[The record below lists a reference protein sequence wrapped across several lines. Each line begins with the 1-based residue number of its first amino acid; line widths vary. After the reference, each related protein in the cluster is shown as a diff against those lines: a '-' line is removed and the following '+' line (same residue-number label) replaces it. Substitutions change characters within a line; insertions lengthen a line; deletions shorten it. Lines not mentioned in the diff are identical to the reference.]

1 MGDVMSRKRSFFLLL
16 SNQSIA
22 SAGDIFY
29 LVSIISVV
37 YERTSSVFLVSL
49 IPFINTFSRFFGGL
63 FAPWILE
70 KGSLRS
76 ILAAA
81 STGKGL
87 LLMILP
93 VLLLQGIGSLFLIWA
108 LTMAGLIAVLDSW
121 ITPARNASLPR
132 IVPRHSLVRANSLM
146 AMSDQSIQL
155 AGWPVGALF
164 IVLFPPGA
172 VLMGTSLTFMMISFL
187 LLGVRIE
194 SSDTTFKTSAASS
207 MAETLQ
213 SGWKYVWKH
222 RPLRTIFIV
231 DGITSLTGAIWIAA
245 LLYVYVAEVLQ
256 ENEPW
261 WGYINASFFAG
272 LIIGGMLCFRFEK
285 ALQANARYFLIGASF
300 CVAIFTFWF
309 AYPAF
314 SVFALLISLL
324 IGIPT
329 QVQEVT
335 QISLI
340 QSHTEEKQ
348 LAKVFSARD
357 VILTSFFG
365 FSSLLVGGLA
375 EVAGVRSVFVIASLL
390 LTISGLMYVRH
401 RNVLSTSAEEEELFI

>member
-1 MGDVMSRKRSFFLLL
+1 MMSRKRSFFLLL

-49 IPFINTFSRFFGGL
+49 IPFTNTFSRFLGGL

-70 KGSLRS
+70 KGNLRS
-76 ILAAA
+76 ILASA

-93 VLLLQGIGSLFLIWA
+93 ILLLTVVGSLFLIWA
-108 LTMAGLIAVLDSW
+108 LTVVGLIAVLDSW
-121 ITPARNASLPR
+121 TTPARNASLPR

-164 IVLFPPGA
+164 IVLFPPSA
-172 VLMGTSLTFMMISFL
+172 VLMGTSLTFMVLPFL

-194 SSDTTFKTSAASS
+194 GTNASFQTPAAPS
-207 MAETLQ
+207 MAATLQ
-213 SGWKYVWKH
+213 AGWKYVWKH
-222 RPLRTIFIV
+222 RPLRTMFIV
-231 DGITSLTGAIWIAA
+231 DSITSLTGAIWIAA

-256 ENEPW
+256 ENESW

-285 ALQANARYFLIGASF
+285 ALQENARYFLIGASF
-300 CVAIFTFWF
+300 CVAVFTFWF
-309 AYPAF
+309 AFPAF

-335 QISLI
+335 QITLI
-340 QSHTEEKQ
+340 QAHTEEKQ

-357 VILTSFFG
+357 VILASFFG

-375 EVAGVRSVFVIASLL
+375 EIMGVRSVFIIASLL
-390 LTISGLMYVRH
+390 LTISGLIYVRH
-401 RNVLSTSAEEEELFI
+401 RNVLSTSAEDEELST

>member
-1 MGDVMSRKRSFFLLL
+1 M

-49 IPFINTFSRFFGGL
+49 IPFINTFSRFLGGL

-70 KGSLRS
+70 KGDLRT

-93 VLLLQGIGSLFLIWA
+93 MLLLADVGSSFLRWA
-108 LTMAGLIAVLDSW
+108 LTVVGLIAVLDSW

-194 SSDTTFKTSAASS
+194 DSDASFQAPAVPS
-207 MAETLQ
+207 MAATLQ
-213 SGWKYVWKH
+213 SGWRYVWKH
-222 RPLRTIFIV
+222 RPLRTMFIV

-285 ALQANARYFLIGASF
+285 ALQANGRYFLIGASF

-309 AYPAF
+309 AFPAF

-390 LTISGLMYVRH
+390 LTISGLIYVRH

>member
-1 MGDVMSRKRSFFLLL
+1 MSRKRSFFLLL

-49 IPFINTFSRFFGGL
+49 IPFINTFSRFLGGL

-70 KGSLRS
+70 KGNLRP

-93 VLLLQGIGSLFLIWA
+93 VLLPTGVGSSFLMWA
-108 LTMAGLIAVLDSW
+108 LTVVGLIAVLDSW
-121 ITPARNASLPR
+121 ITPARNAFLPR

-164 IVLFPPGA
+164 IVLFPPDV

-194 SSDTTFKTSAASS
+194 DSDASFQTSSASS
-207 MAETLQ
+207 MIETLQ
-213 SGWKYVWKH
+213 SGWRYVWKH
-222 RPLRTIFIV
+222 RPLRTMFIV

-245 LLYVYVAEVLQ
+245 LLYVYVADVLQ

-272 LIIGGMLCFRFEK
+272 LIIGGMLCFRFEI
-285 ALQANARYFLIGASF
+285 ALQAKARYFLIGSSF
-300 CVAIFTFWF
+300 CVAVFTFWF
-309 AYPAF
+309 AFPAS

-335 QISLI
+335 QITLI
-340 QSHTEEKQ
+340 QAHTEEKQ

-375 EVAGVRSVFVIASLL
+375 EIAGVRSVFIIASVL
-390 LTISGLMYVRH
+390 LTISGLIYVRH
-401 RNVLSTSAEEEELFI
+401 RNVLLTSAEKEDFST

>member
-1 MGDVMSRKRSFFLLL
+1 MMGRKRSFFLLL

-49 IPFINTFSRFFGGL
+49 IPFINTFSRFLGGL

-76 ILAAA
+76 ILASA
-81 STGKGL
+81 SIGKGL
-87 LLMILP
+87 LLVILP
-93 VLLLQGIGSLFLIWA
+93 VLLLRGIGSSFLIWA
-108 LTMAGLIAVLDSW
+108 LTVVGLIAVLDSW

-146 AMSDQSIQL
+146 AMSDQTIQL

-172 VLMGTSLTFMMISFL
+172 VLMGTSLTFIVISFL
-187 LLGVRIE
+187 LLGVHIE
-194 SSDTTFKTSAASS
+194 RSDASFQKSSASS
-207 MAETLQ
+207 MIEILQ
-213 SGWKYVWKH
+213 SGWKYIWKH
-222 RPLRTIFIV
+222 RPLRTMFFV

-245 LLYVYVAEVLQ
+245 LLYVYVADVLQ
-256 ENEPW
+256 ENESW

-272 LIIGGMLCFRFEK
+272 LMIGGMLCFRFEK
-285 ALQANARYFLIGASF
+285 ALQIKARYFLIGSSF
-300 CVAIFTFWF
+300 CVAVFTFWF
-309 AYPAF
+309 AFPAS

-340 QSHTEEKQ
+340 QTHTEEKQ
-348 LAKVFSARD
+348 LARVFSARD

-365 FSSLLVGGLA
+365 FSSLLVGGIA
-375 EVAGVRSVFVIASLL
+375 EVVGVRSVFIMASLL
-390 LTISGLMYVRH
+390 LTISGLIYVRQ
-401 RNVLSTSAEEEELFI
+401 RRLLSVSAEEEELST

>member
-1 MGDVMSRKRSFFLLL
+1 MMSHKRSFFLLL

-49 IPFINTFSRFFGGL
+49 IPFINTFSRFLGGL

-70 KGSLRS
+70 KGNLRS
-76 ILAAA
+76 ILASA
-81 STGKGL
+81 STSKGL
-87 LLMILP
+87 LLMTLP
-93 VLLLQGIGSLFLIWA
+93 VLLLTNVGSSFLIWA
-108 LTMAGLIAVLDSW
+108 LTVVGLIAVLHSW
-121 ITPARNASLPR
+121 ITPARNASLLR

-146 AMSDQSIQL
+146 SMSDQTIQL

-172 VLMGTSLTFMMISFL
+172 VLIGTSLTFMVISFL

-194 SSDTTFKTSAASS
+194 SSDASFQTSSIPS

-231 DGITSLTGAIWIAA
+231 DGISSLTGAIWIAA
-245 LLYVYVAEVLQ
+245 LLYVYVADVLQ
-256 ENEPW
+256 ENESW

-285 ALQANARYFLIGASF
+285 AFQAKARYFLIGSSF
-300 CVAIFTFWF
+300 CVR
-309 AYPAF
+309 YLP
-314 SVFALLISLL
+314 
-324 IGIPT
+324 
-329 QVQEVT
+329 
-335 QISLI
+335 
-340 QSHTEEKQ
+340 
-348 LAKVFSARD
+348 
-357 VILTSFFG
+357 FG
-365 FSSLLVGGLA
+365 FRFQLPA
-375 EVAGVRSVFVIASLL
+375 
-390 LTISGLMYVRH
+390 
-401 RNVLSTSAEEEELFI
+401 LSPCSFPF

>member
-1 MGDVMSRKRSFFLLL
+1 M

-49 IPFINTFSRFFGGL
+49 IPFINTISQFLGGL
-63 FAPWILE
+63 FAPLILE
-70 KGSLRS
+70 KGKLRS
-76 ILAAA
+76 ILASA
-81 STGKGL
+81 SIGKGL
-87 LLMILP
+87 LLLTLP
-93 VLLLQGIGSLFLIWA
+93 VLLLTAIGSSFLIWA
-108 LTMAGLIAVLDSW
+108 LTIVGLIAILDSW

-146 AMSDQSIQL
+146 SVSDQTIQL
-155 AGWPVGALF
+155 AGWPAGALF

-172 VLMGTSLTFMMISFL
+172 VLIGTSLTFMIVPLL

-194 SSDTTFKTSAASS
+194 GSDASFQTSSVPS

-222 RPLRTIFIV
+222 RPLRTMFIV

-245 LLYVYVAEVLQ
+245 LLYVYVANVLQ
-256 ENEPW
+256 ESLSW

-272 LIIGGMLCFRFEK
+272 LMIGGMLCFRFEK
-285 ALQANARYFLIGASF
+285 ALQAKARYFLIGSSF
-300 CVAIFTFWF
+300 CVAGFTFWF
-309 AYPAF
+309 AFPA
-314 SVFALLISLL
+314 SSASALLISLL

-348 LAKVFSARD
+348 PAKVFSARD

-365 FSSLLVGGLA
+365 LSSLMVGGLA
-375 EVAGVRSVFVIASLL
+375 ETAGVRSVFIVASLL
-390 LTISGLMYVRH
+390 LAISGLMYIQNR
-401 RNVLSTSAEEEELFI
+401 RILSVSAEEQKLSA